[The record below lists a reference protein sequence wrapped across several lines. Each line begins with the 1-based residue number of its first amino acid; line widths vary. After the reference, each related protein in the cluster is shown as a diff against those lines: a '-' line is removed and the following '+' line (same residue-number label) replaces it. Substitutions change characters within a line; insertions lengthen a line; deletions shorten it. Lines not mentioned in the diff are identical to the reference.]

1 MRFQS
6 HTPDTAPSASRPA
19 LDGAKRS
26 FGFVPD
32 ALARMAESPTL
43 VEAFGRAHQTFERG
57 SLDPLEREV
66 VVLAA
71 ARDFG
76 CDYCKAMHLTQLA
89 GRGEG
94 PIGRAVLEGRD
105 PDSPRLAALAR
116 FTHEVIASRGEV
128 DDASLDAF
136 VAAGFD
142 RRAALDVVVGIGAYT
157 MSMFANR
164 LTRAEIDPAF
174 TERA

>member
-1 MRFQS
+1 MHFQA
-6 HTPDTAPSASRPA
+6 HTKDTAPVASRPA
-19 LDGAKRS
+19 LEGAYRA

-43 VEAFGRAHQTFERG
+43 VEAFGCAHHSFEQT

-89 GRGEG
+89 SRGEASM
-94 PIGRAVLEGRD
+94 GRAVLEGRD
-105 PDSPRLAALAR
+105 PGEPRLAALAR
-116 FTHEVIASRGEV
+116 FTHAVIERRGEV
-128 DDASLDAF
+128 
-136 VAAGFD
+136 
-142 RRAALDVVVGIGAYT
+142 
-157 MSMFANR
+157 
-164 LTRAEIDPAF
+164 E
-174 TERA
+174 